1 MNRLVRCADRVVLA
15 VLMAL
20 VAVLG
25 TKAGAAAVPQLG
37 AEHTSPASSPADP
50 AGEGPQDTS
59 ETEQPP
65 PGRAEQRR
73 APACGR
79 DAAVTTDAAPDAYPH
94 APAAAGAPPPAPPVM
109 RFVVLRC

>member
-1 MNRLVRCADRVVLA
+1 VNRPVRSADRVVLA

-25 TKAGAAAVPQLG
+25 TRAGAAAVPQLA
-37 AEHTSPASSPADP
+37 AEHTSPASVPAVP

-79 DAAVTTDAAPDAYPH
+79 DAAVITDADAPDAYPRR
-94 APAAAGAPPPAPPVM
+94 AAAAPAPPP
-109 RFVVLRC
+109 